1 MNPNSGTSVA
11 QRSTITITISKGKEP
26 TPKVT
31 VPYVTGQTFSSAKQ
45 ILESLGFTVKQQGST
60 DETDQVIGQ
69 NPASG
74 EADKGA
80 TITLTTKS
88 SSTGG
93 GTTPGTTN
101 GNTGNNSNS

>member
-1 MNPNSGTSVA
+1 M
-11 QRSTITITISKGKEP
+11 R
-26 TPKVT
+26 
-31 VPYVTGQTFSSAKQ
+31 
-45 ILESLGFTVKQQGST
+45 
-60 DETDQVIGQ
+60 QVIDQ
-69 NPASG
+69 NPTSG

-101 GNTGNNSNS
+101 GNSNS